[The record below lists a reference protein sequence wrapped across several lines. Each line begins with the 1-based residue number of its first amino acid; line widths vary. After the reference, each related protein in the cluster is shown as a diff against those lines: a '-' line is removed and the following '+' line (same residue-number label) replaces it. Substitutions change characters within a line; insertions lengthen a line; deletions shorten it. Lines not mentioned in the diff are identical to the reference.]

1 MGVKDVKAKNWCVNT
16 RGNVNISKKEVH
28 RVRFNGKDPSIDDV
42 KSLKEFLYFKEITSN
57 ASRVHLISSEMFTNI
72 RSTLPRLLNGSD
84 PCAGRLEIYWNGNW
98 GTVCKDEA
106 WSSPEAEA
114 VCQLLDCGSVTAM
127 PLISDFG
134 PGSGPVVGRE
144 GCGHQQGFAV
154 ICSDESWSLSLTD
167 GGSSCDGRVEIYH
180 NSSWGRV
187 QDSFWD
193 LNDANVV
200 CRQLECGDAIATSNS
215 SKYGEGDAPVWVNDV
230 HCEGNESHL
239 RSCRSFLL
247 DSSLD
252 DRFGVGVLCSGHEQL
267 RLSDG
272 GNRCAGRVEI
282 YYNGTWGS
290 VCDDSWDVADAHVVC
305 KQLSCGTALDVQAL
319 PASSGPSEDPVWLD
333 EVNCSGNELFLWD
346 CPSASWG
353 NHDCN
358 HKEDVNIMCSEY
370 KELRLVNGKHRCE
383 GRVEVFYNG
392 TWGTVCSD
400 KLDNHDAEVICKQ
413 LHCGTFSYINYDAQ
427 LFGPGT
433 GPIWLDKIECNLN
446 ERTLWQC
453 QTDPWGKHNCEHSED
468 AGVVCSES
476 IVGKEEPDRPAE
488 CDRKSDLGLPVRLV
502 GGANNCSGRVEIL
515 CNNRWGTVCD
525 GSWDIDDANVVCRQ
539 SDCGSALFAPGG
551 AYFTQG
557 EGDIWLEEV
566 KCTGMESFLSDCAA
580 SSSAQSDCNHK
591 EDASVICSAQG
602 IEKSSI
608 PVAICITLG
617 VLLICELLALIAVI
631 QRTLKRKG
639 AVTGASGPPAGLYQ
653 GIYEEIESIPSG
665 KIFGETCGTAEG
677 TGMHKEYGKLE
688 MGKPKKENRMWLYV
702 NKYLSGLSG
711 SMDSLNQIEYYTSH
725 SLDDA
730 DLGSEIPAGN
740 CSSFQD
746 LVLGDYADA
755 ETEAHGTQDGHLL
768 MNRDPENGFTE
779 RTAGDDLSPLDPNSK
794 ITEFLTNC
802 KDDQLLLLTKFYR
815 DRLEQ
820 AIEGVARLC
829 LMFAAC
835 DHIGV
840 KESHKV
846 NEIADSGNLADCS
859 TLLLNLVIEKG
870 SRALRV
876 MWESFVEMHR
886 GLPKLEKIL
895 RELPT
900 LGPDAFVYMNIP
912 QGLSEV
918 PSNLKDLQQKHKET
932 LRVQTETLRVN
943 TILIKEKIKIFQLV
957 DRYAELTVISTVRDR
972 TLVGHELLA
981 RGRDHEEWR
990 EKHLRKELEKI
1001 RTDQLLRQNQFSPSG
1016 ETHLES
1022 LRGSRPGLRVTL

>member
-1 MGVKDVKAKNWCVNT
+1 MELEEVCEHGLKSAETECNLYKFGDDTKKGARLCSDEDIVILKRAIDRQEVSESMPSTLEILDEPLSGATIINVRAAFLKVNT
-16 RGNVNISKKEVH
+16 WKATHGKQPMGSNWSGSENLRLVDGNNECAGRVEIRHNRKWGTVHDSYWDLEDAAVVCRELGCMTALSAPRGAYFGKGSGYIVTYNVQCRGNENALRECQSGRWSRYPWSH
-28 RVRFNGKDPSIDDV
+28 SDD
-42 KSLKEFLYFKEITSN
+42 
-57 ASRVHLISSEMFTNI
+57 ASVICSG
-72 RSTLPRLLNGSD
+72 STLPRLLNGSH

-127 PLISDFG
+127 PLISHFG
-134 PGSGPVVGRE
+134 PGSGPVIGRE

-154 ICSDESWSLSLTD
+154 ICSDESWSLRLTD

-200 CRQLECGDAIATSNS
+200 CRQLECGDAIATYNS

-370 KELRLVNGKHRCE
+370 KEFRLVNGKHRCE

-525 GSWDIDDANVVCRQ
+525 DSWDIDDANVVCRQ

-631 QRTLKRKG
+631 QRTLKKKG

-665 KIFGETCGTAEG
+665 KIFGETCGTA
-677 TGMHKEYGKLE
+677 
-688 MGKPKKENRMWLYV
+688 V
-702 NKYLSGLSG
+702 SG

-779 RTAGDDLSPLDPNSK
+779 RTAGDDLSPL
-794 ITEFLTNC
+794 
-802 KDDQLLLLTKFYR
+802 
-815 DRLEQ
+815 
-820 AIEGVARLC
+820 
-829 LMFAAC
+829 
-835 DHIGV
+835 
-840 KESHKV
+840 V
-846 NEIADSGNLADCS
+846 NVS
-859 TLLLNLVIEKG
+859 V
-870 SRALRV
+870 
-876 MWESFVEMHR
+876 
-886 GLPKLEKIL
+886 
-895 RELPT
+895 
-900 LGPDAFVYMNIP
+900 
-912 QGLSEV
+912 
-918 PSNLKDLQQKHKET
+918 
-932 LRVQTETLRVN
+932 
-943 TILIKEKIKIFQLV
+943 
-957 DRYAELTVISTVRDR
+957 
-972 TLVGHELLA
+972 
-981 RGRDHEEWR
+981 
-990 EKHLRKELEKI
+990 
-1001 RTDQLLRQNQFSPSG
+1001 
-1016 ETHLES
+1016 
-1022 LRGSRPGLRVTL
+1022 